1 MNAIRHPIRNTL
13 LTLVVVS
20 AFIIDAARA
29 AQPAGPLQMDNH
41 HRDIAQVDASR
52 VDAVHPAGHADAY

>member
-1 MNAIRHPIRNTL
+1 MNIILHPVRNTL
-13 LTLVVVS
+13 LTLIVVS

-41 HRDIAQVDASR
+41 HRDIAQIDAGR
-52 VDAVHPAGHADAY
+52 TDATHPTGCIDAQ